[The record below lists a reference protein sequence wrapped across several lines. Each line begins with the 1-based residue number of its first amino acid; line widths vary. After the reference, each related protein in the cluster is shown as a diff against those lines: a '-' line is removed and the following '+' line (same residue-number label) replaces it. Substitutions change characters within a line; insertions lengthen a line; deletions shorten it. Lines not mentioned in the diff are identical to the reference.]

1 VLGYGTCVPYPAIT
15 AAAAARGASGGGCRW
30 HRVERGGRVKA
41 PEDRA
46 QSGRA
51 QYRDRATDITRTI
64 ADRHGEPRPQDMA
77 SRDQLSHDL
86 GVTLRERVTK
96 AGYQPTLEEA
106 IEGWMNSPR
115 HRDTLLS
122 DKFTEFGL
130 VAAAVPPGKH
140 SR

>member
-1 VLGYGTCVPYPAIT
+1 
-15 AAAAARGASGGGCRW
+15 
-30 HRVERGGRVKA
+30 
-41 PEDRA
+41 
-46 QSGRA
+46 
-51 QYRDRATDITRTI
+51 
-64 ADRHGEPRPQDMA
+64 MA